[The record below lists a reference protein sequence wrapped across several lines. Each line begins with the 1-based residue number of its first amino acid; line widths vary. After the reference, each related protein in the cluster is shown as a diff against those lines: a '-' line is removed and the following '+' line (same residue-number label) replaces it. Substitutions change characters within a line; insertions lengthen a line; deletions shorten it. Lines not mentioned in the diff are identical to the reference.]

1 MSNTI
6 FIEPKCK
13 ICGQCFKSLAPV
25 GKHLKLKHNISV
37 EIYYKQYIDNTE
49 YKCLT
54 CNKSVSFISLTL
66 GYRKFCCSTCA
77 SQNKTWLLNREKTY
91 IKKYGAKSYTAT
103 DECKNKI
110 KQTCLKKYGVENYSQ
125 TEEYKNRCKQTC
137 LEKYGVEYYTQAEEY
152 KEQYKQT
159 CLEKYGVENYAQT
172 EECFNKIKQTC
183 LEKYGVTSIN
193 QVYDIICKQHSKFKI
208 NNKIYDSKWE
218 YLYEQYLIKNN
229 INYIYHPNIS
239 FEYYYNNE
247 KHFYF
252 PDFIINNNE
261 LIEIKGLY
269 FFEGFN
275 ASNKMIN
282 PYNRNLDD
290 LAEAKHQCMIKN
302 NIKIITDIK
311 PYI

>member
-13 ICGQCFKSLAPV
+13 ICGQCFKSLAPI

-37 EIYYKQYIDNTE
+37 EIYYKRYIDNTE

-54 CNKSVSFISLTL
+54 CNKPVSFISLTL
-66 GYRKFCCSTCA
+66 GYRKFCCSACA

-110 KQTCLKKYGVENYSQ
+110 KQTCLEKYGVENYSQ
-125 TEEYKNRCKQTC
+125 TIEYKNRCKQTC
-137 LEKYGVEYYTQAEEY
+137 LEKYGVNSFSQTPEYILKTKETNNKKYGKDYFLQTAECLE
-152 KEQYKQT
+152 KRKQT
-159 CLEKYGVENYAQT
+159 CLEKYGVENYVQT
-172 EECFNKIKQTC
+172 E
-183 LEKYGVTSIN
+183 
-193 QVYDIICKQHSKFKI
+193 
-208 NNKIYDSKWE
+208 
-218 YLYEQYLIKNN
+218 
-229 INYIYHPNIS
+229 
-239 FEYYYNNE
+239 
-247 KHFYF
+247 
-252 PDFIINNNE
+252 
-261 LIEIKGLY
+261 
-269 FFEGFN
+269 
-275 ASNKMIN
+275 
-282 PYNRNLDD
+282 LDD